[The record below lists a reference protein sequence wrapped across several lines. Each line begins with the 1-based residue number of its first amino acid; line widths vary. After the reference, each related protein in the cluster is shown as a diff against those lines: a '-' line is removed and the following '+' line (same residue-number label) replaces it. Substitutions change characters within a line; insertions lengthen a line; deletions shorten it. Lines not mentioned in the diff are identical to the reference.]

1 MIWILHR
8 GSCSIYLCEIYLF
21 KNMIYEEKEAFL
33 LTKNSLQNISLVDL
47 KKNFQEA
54 HLGLS
59 NQEALEEANRC
70 LYCYDAPCI
79 TACPTG
85 IDIPTFIKKIATG
98 NLKGSAKTI
107 MTSNPVGASCAR
119 VCPTEE
125 LCEGACVLNHSTKP
139 IMIGNLQR
147 YATDWAIKNE
157 QVLFKAGQKNGKT
170 VAIVGGG
177 PAGLSAAR
185 ELALFGYQVTIFEA
199 EKEAGGLNTY
209 GIVSFRLPQ
218 SISFWEVEQ
227 VKKLDVKIQTNT
239 KVGIDIAVTE
249 LTENFDAVILAVGM
263 SSVPNLGIDGEE
275 LEGVYDAIDFVK
287 STKSGEIPHH
297 LVGKRAV
304 VIGAGNT
311 AIDGATCSVRLGA
324 ENVKIL
330 YRRTEAEMTA
340 YDFEYEFAK
349 QDGVEF
355 RWLTAPKRIIGD
367 ENGKVKAIECIKMKL
382 TESTDDGRRRPVPVE
397 GSEFTLQVDAVIKAI
412 GQSRYIQLIEQF
424 GLEHEGGV
432 VKINQDTFQTS
443 NEKIYACGDVIFGK
457 GQGEAMVVSAAQ
469 QGKDTAYAI
478 HRQMFKNQTETA

>member
-1 MIWILHR
+1 MSHSNTRI
-8 GSCSIYLCEIYLF
+8 S
-21 KNMIYEEKEAFL
+21 YE
-33 LTKNSLQNISLVDL
+33 DL
-47 KKNFQEA
+47 KRNFDEVNPGLTNREA
-54 HLGLS
+54 I
-59 NQEALEEANRC
+59 EESNRC

-85 IDIPTFIKKIATG
+85 IDIPTFIKKIASG

-107 MTSNPVGASCAR
+107 MTSNPIGASCAR

-125 LCEGACVLNHSTKP
+125 LCEGACVLNRSTKP
-139 IMIGNLQR
+139 IMIGDLQR
-147 YATDWAIKNE
+147 YATDWAIRNE
-157 QVLFKAGQKNGKT
+157 QVLFEPGRKNGKK
-170 VAIVGGG
+170 VAVVGGG

-185 ELALFGYQVTIFEA
+185 ELGLLGYDVTIFEA
-199 EKEAGGLNTY
+199 EDKAGGLNTY

-218 SISFWEVEQ
+218 EISFWEVKQ
-227 VKKLDVKIQTNT
+227 VESVDVKIRTNT
-239 KVGIDIAVTE
+239 RVGTDISVE
-249 LTENFDAVILAVGM
+249 EIIENYDAVILAVGM
-263 SSVPNLGIDGEE
+263 SKVPSLGIEGEQ

-287 STKSGEIPHH
+287 ETKTKPISNRF
-297 LVGKRAV
+297 VGKKVV

-330 YRRTEAEMTA
+330 YRRTIEEMTA

-367 ENGKVKAIECIKMKL
+367 ENGRVRAIECVKMEL
-382 TESTDDGRRRPVPVE
+382 GEPGEDGRRRPVPIE
-397 GSEFTLQVDAVIKAI
+397 GSDFTLEVDAVIKAI
-412 GQSRYIQLIEQF
+412 GQTRYIDLIEQF
-424 GLEHEGGV
+424 GLEHHGGV
-432 VKINQDTFQTS
+432 VKIDKETLQTS
-443 NEKIYACGDVIFGK
+443 NKKVFACGDVIFGK

-478 HRQMFKNQTETA
+478 HKIMVGAVSEFA